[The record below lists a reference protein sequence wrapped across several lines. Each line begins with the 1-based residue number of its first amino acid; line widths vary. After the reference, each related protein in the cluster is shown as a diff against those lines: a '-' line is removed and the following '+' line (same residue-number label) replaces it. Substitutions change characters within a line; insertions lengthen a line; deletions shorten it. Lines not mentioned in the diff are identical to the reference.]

1 MFTKSYSF
9 RWVFSVLLVA
19 SIITVNVSVAL
30 ADEDAPSDST
40 PTVQPSEESQE
51 PLATEEIESPS
62 VVETPT
68 PEVGG
73 DATPTPEGEET
84 PSEEEQVPAAE
95 EASNAPLF
103 EQIPENTEVIVLD
116 ENGEALPLSSEEA
129 LDVILDSDPMWC
141 PAGVLPGG
149 PGCTTNF
156 ATINALLTN
165 MRNNTSNY
173 TQDGV
178 IYFTSNPGASFALTT
193 AGSSLGSGDFNTLND
208 FNLTL
213 QGGWNGLNGASATFT
228 GTTNFGSNTV
238 TIGTSSNPWVG
249 NITINNFSFNNVSN
263 GNSLTVYTTSGDIT
277 LNNVTVTQQR
287 GDDYTAYLDSQ
298 SGDIVVSNSAFDG
311 NDSGGSANRNRG
323 FRAETNTGSI
333 TISDTTFRDTRN
345 CTSIIFFCLD
355 ETSNYNGATL
365 SAPIVTLN
373 NVTAFNNDLSG
384 IEINNAN
391 SVFLNN
397 VVSYENGTFIL
408 LLGLGSG
415 VHVNGTGSTVVN
427 VNGGTLSDNEAY
439 GLSVFFGSISATI
452 DPTCSGNTYPGPHP
466 SQCYNLMPLDTT
478 PPVLSLPLD
487 MTVEATGPSG
497 AVVAFSPTANDAA
510 DGSVPVTCSPASGSA
525 FALGVTTVNCSA
537 SDSSGNIAYGSF
549 NVTVTDTTPPI
560 LSLPADITT
569 EAMGSFGAAV
579 TFTASASD
587 LVSGSVS
594 VTCSPASGSA
604 FALGATTVNCSA
616 SDSSG
621 NIAYGSFNVT
631 VTDTTPPVISPH
643 EDVTVGT
650 SSGSGTVVV
659 YSPPATTDVVDG
671 AGVAVCT
678 PTSGSLFP
686 VGITTVTCTAT
697 DSHGNS
703 AAPVTFL
710 VTVNYEP
717 NPAATFPGGF
727 IITVTGGELIDLEC
741 FTVVNAFGVKVT
753 FHNLCEHQAVIT
765 KMEANTLPGQLPNGA
780 SFTQGLNVTVLF
792 DGKPLEELPVGAGIQ
807 LDFPITANIHD
818 QFEVLL
824 WDNEN
829 KEWLDVTQ
837 AIKDEE
843 LTKALSADTEDELYR
858 IAPTETT
865 KALYRILT
873 AEKTGTFVIVKK

>member
-1 MFTKSYSF
+1 M
-9 RWVFSVLLVA
+9 
-19 SIITVNVSVAL
+19 
-30 ADEDAPSDST
+30 
-40 PTVQPSEESQE
+40 
-51 PLATEEIESPS
+51 
-62 VVETPT
+62 
-68 PEVGG
+68 
-73 DATPTPEGEET
+73 
-84 PSEEEQVPAAE
+84 
-95 EASNAPLF
+95 F

-116 ENGEALPLSSEEA
+116 ENGAALPLASEEA
-129 LDVILDSDPMWC
+129 LEVILDSDPMWC

-178 IYFTSNPGASFALTT
+178 IYFTSNPGASFSLTT

-208 FNLTL
+208 FDLTL
-213 QGGWNGLNGASATFT
+213 QGGWNGLNSASATFT
-228 GTTNFGSNTV
+228 GTTNFGNNTV

-263 GNSLTVYTTSGDIT
+263 GNALTVYTTSGDIT

-287 GDDYTAYLDSQ
+287 CDDYTAYLDSQ
-298 SGDIVVSNSAFDG
+298 SGDIVVSNSTFDG
-311 NDSGGSANRNRG
+311 NDSGGNTNRNRG

-397 VVSYENGTFIL
+397 VVSYDNGTFIL

-427 VNGGTLSDNEAY
+427 INGGTLSDNEAY
-439 GLSVFFGSISATI
+439 GLSVFFGSISATT

-497 AVVAFSPTANDAA
+497 AAVAFSPTANDAV
-510 DGSVPVTCSPASGSA
+510 DGSLPVTCSPASGSA
-525 FALGVTTVNCSA
+525 FAL
-537 SDSSGNIAYGSF
+537 D
-549 NVTVTDTTPPI
+549 
-560 LSLPADITT
+560 
-569 EAMGSFGAAV
+569 
-579 TFTASASD
+579 
-587 LVSGSVS
+587 
-594 VTCSPASGSA
+594 
-604 FALGATTVNCSA
+604 ATTVNCSA

-659 YSPPATTDVVDG
+659 YSPPTTTDVVDG
-671 AGVAVCT
+671 AGIAVCT
-678 PTSGSLFP
+678 PASGSLFP

-717 NPAATFPGGF
+717 NPATTLPGEF

-753 FHNLCEHQAVIT
+753 FYNLCEHQAVIT

-792 DGKPLEELPVGAGIQ
+792 DGEPLEELPVGAGIQ
-807 LDFPITANIHD
+807 LDFPITANTHD
-818 QFEVLL
+818 RFEVLL

-837 AIKDEE
+837 TIKDGE
-843 LTKALSADTEDELYR
+843 LAKVLSADAEDELYR

>member
-549 NVTVTDTTPPI
+549 NVTVTDTTPP
-560 LSLPADITT
+560 
-569 EAMGSFGAAV
+569 
-579 TFTASASD
+579 
-587 LVSGSVS
+587 
-594 VTCSPASGSA
+594 
-604 FALGATTVNCSA
+604 
-616 SDSSG
+616 
-621 NIAYGSFNVT
+621 
-631 VTDTTPPVISPH
+631 VISPH